1 MGRKIVGG
9 VIGRRRSSSGLTT
22 GGMEDHVHTLLSI
35 PSKISVAKAVQ
46 LIKGGSSKWIHDE
59 LRMKDFEWQECYGAF
74 SVGISQVAETIRYIE
89 RQREHHAKWDYA
101 KEMQMILKAA
111 W

>member
-1 MGRKIVGG
+1 MGGIAQTNDLRALAI
-9 VIGRRRSSSGLTT
+9 
-22 GGMEDHVHTLLSI
+22 GGMEDHAHIVLSI
-35 PSKISVAKAVQ
+35 KPAMSVSKATQ

-101 KEMQMILKAA
+101 KEMQMILKRHGIVGRM
-111 W
+111 